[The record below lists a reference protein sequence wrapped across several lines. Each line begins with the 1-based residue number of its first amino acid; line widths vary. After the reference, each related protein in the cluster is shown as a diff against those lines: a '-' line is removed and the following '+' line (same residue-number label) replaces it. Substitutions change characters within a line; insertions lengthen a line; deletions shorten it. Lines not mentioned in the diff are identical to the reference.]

1 MYVCCLYRSQ
11 SLVHPRS
18 RQCAD
23 IYLTARDLNSRVN
36 ITGYLH
42 HEQAH
47 FVQFIEGP
55 KWAIDVLLKAIKRDP
70 RHTEMETLLYFE
82 SDTRRFKHW
91 DMAFTDHETRRFQD
105 WARTRDHCGRIAQAS
120 GAEMLAFLN
129 HYDLAKPNT
138 PIQNLS
144 A

>member
-1 MYVCCLYRSQ
+1 MFVSCLYRSR

-23 IYLTARDLNSRVN
+23 IYLTARDLNSRVG

-42 HEQAH
+42 HEQER

-55 KWAIDVLLKAIKRDP
+55 KWAMDVLLQAIERDP
-70 RHTEMETLLYFE
+70 RHLEMETLLYFE
-82 SDTRRFKHW
+82 SDTRRFGQW
-91 DMAFTDHETRRFQD
+91 DMAFTDHETRRFRE
-105 WARTRDHCGRIAQAS
+105 WSHNRDTCGRIAQA
-120 GAEMLAFLN
+120 GGEDILEFLHN
-129 HYDLAKPNT
+129 NDFARDNT
-138 PIQNLS
+138 QILELS

>member
-1 MYVCCLYRSQ
+1 MYVCCLYRSR

-23 IYLTARDLNSRVN
+23 IYLTARDQNSRVG

-42 HEQAH
+42 HEQEH

-55 KWAIDVLLKAIKRDP
+55 KWAIDVLLKAIRRDP
-70 RHTEMETLLYFE
+70 RHLEMETLLYFG
-82 SDTRRFKHW
+82 SNTRRFEKW
-91 DMAFTDHETRRFQD
+91 DMAFSDHETHRFRE
-105 WARTRDHCGRIAQAS
+105 WSHNRDNCGRIAQSS
-120 GAEMLAFLN
+120 GEELLAFLN
-129 HYDLAKPNT
+129 LNDLAKEKS
-138 PIQNLS
+138 PILELS